1 MMKKNDLYDT
11 SLHLLVYQMMNLW
24 LVLLA

>member
-1 MMKKNDLYDT
+1 MIHMTLAC
-11 SLHLLVYQMMNLW
+11 VIWCAMMNLW